1 MQFSVATVIVIG
13 GFADGNNW
21 ASLQSPETLV
31 AVAMAMLW
39 NGAVVSAGA
48 TYAMAEGQKS
58 SRMAPS
64 QVLILTGLLSLP
76 VFINKTL
83 ICPML

>member
-1 MQFSVATVIVIG
+1 MHLQFSIATVIVIG
-13 GFADGNNW
+13 GFADGNHW

-31 AVAMAMLW
+31 IAAIAMLW

-64 QVLILTGLLSLP
+64 QVLISILFILLSL
-76 VFINKTL
+76 
-83 ICPML
+83 